1 MENTGVPSGL
11 LSLPIPGALPQP
23 SRHPL
28 LLSSFVFHVCLYF
41 CLFTTFCLILPFIL
55 LIPSQ
60 FPAHSDSL
68 TSRTS
73 LLRWS
78 LSSPVNYPKTLQ
90 CANIELRSDEEC
102 RQVYPGKITANM
114 LCAGTKEGGKDSC
127 EVRCGECWK
136 HAVHPFHL
144 PNFPSLILLLSDLHL
159 PNSPSS

>member
-1 MENTGVPSGL
+1 MESTGIPPRCPPFRPAISPHPCHPAPAIPSFPPFIL
-11 LSLPIPGALPQP
+11 IFP
-23 SRHPL
+23 H
-28 LLSSFVFHVCLYF
+28 FCLYF
-41 CLFTTFCLILPFIL
+41 CLFTTSCLILPFIL

-136 HAVHPFHL
+136 HAVHPSISPVLH
-144 PNFPSLILLLSDLHL
+144 PSDLHSSD
-159 PNSPSS
+159 SPAL

>member
-1 MENTGVPSGL
+1 MGSTGVPSQHRTSGL
-11 LSLPIPGALPQP
+11 LSAPSLSRCPRRPILPP
-23 SRHPL
+23 
-28 LLSSFVFHVCLYF
+28 LSSFVSHVCPYF
-41 CLFTTFCLILPFIL
+41 CPFTTFCLILPFIL

-127 EVRCGECWK
+127 EVRCGE
-136 HAVHPFHL
+136 
-144 PNFPSLILLLSDLHL
+144 
-159 PNSPSS
+159 